1 MGSQG
6 LLVRRNLKGAD
17 KMITVIILAIAL
29 NAAGYSAASIQ
40 AMSVD
45 TRAIIVSIAVV
56 SDINFFIHLFT
67 K

>member
-1 MGSQG
+1 
-6 LLVRRNLKGAD
+6 
-17 KMITVIILAIAL
+17 MITVIILAIAL